1 MEYVRLGNS
10 GLKVS
15 RLSLGCWNF
24 GSSTPLWGK
33 PGKVSPT
40 DSIRIIREAIELG
53 INFFDNANRYTGGE
67 AEEILGRAIKGHRQ
81 EVVVATKVHGD
92 VGPGINNRG
101 QSRLHIMQEVEN
113 SLRRL
118 GTDYIDLYQAHNVD
132 WETPFEES
140 LRAYDDLIRQGK
152 VRYIGCSNFPA
163 WALVKS
169 LWVSDVN
176 NLASFISVQPNY
188 SLANRAV
195 EKELQPMCVDQG
207 IGMILYS
214 PMGGGILSGK
224 YEENIPRGS
233 RGAEEPAVA
242 ERAKKFQ
249 EGIQLLKDI
258 AQQVDKTPAQVSLN
272 WIINRPAVSAAIIG
286 VSKSEQLQENVGA
299 VGWKLTEEQTQQIAD
314 AFPV

>member
-1 MEYVRLGNS
+1 MEYVRLGKS

-24 GSSTPLWGK
+24 GSPTPPWGK
-33 PGKVSPT
+33 PGKVTPT
-40 DSIRIIREAIELG
+40 DSFRIIREAIDLG
-53 INFFDNANRYTGGE
+53 INLFDNANRYTGGE
-67 AEEILGRAIKGHRQ
+67 AEEILGRAIKGRRH

-132 WETPFEES
+132 YETPLEES

-163 WALVKS
+163 WVLTKA

-176 NLASFISVQPNY
+176 KLASFISVQPNY
-188 SLANRAV
+188 SLANRVV

-207 IGMILYS
+207 IGMILDS

-224 YEENIPRGS
+224 YESNIPRGS

-249 EGIQLLKDI
+249 EGVQLLKDI
-258 AQQVDKTPAQVSLN
+258 ATELGKTPAQVSLN
-272 WIINRPAVSAAIIG
+272 WIVNRPAVSAAIIG
-286 VSKSEQLQENVGA
+286 VSKLEQLHENVGA
-299 VGWKLTEEQTQQIAD
+299 VGWSLSEQQTKQID
-314 AFPV
+314 EAFPV